1 MKFEKHQTLLP
12 GMHLFPSARLSSPSG
27 KGKTAA
33 RCLPLFSSSKD
44 AATAEVISQ
53 SGTEQDRFGP
63 LNGGRLRGRPRPRFP
78 LRRIHTH
85 GINKR
90 N

>member
-12 GMHLFPSARLSSPSG
+12 GMHLFPRTKLSSPSG

-44 AATAEVISQ
+44 AATAEVISHP
-53 SGTEQDRFGP
+53 GTEQETLGP

-78 LRRIHTH
+78 LRRNTQLM
-85 GINKR
+85 K
-90 N
+90 